1 MLPFSVS
8 PIEII
13 LYFIVVNFV
22 TYGAFFIDKRAAQ
35 RQAERIPEQALLIL
49 SLVGGSFG
57 AYYAMQRFRHKT
69 KKQSF
74 RALFG
79 AVVVV
84 QVIVFFGW
92 MVGAW

>member
-1 MLPFSVS
+1 MPPFSVS

-13 LYFIVVNFV
+13 LYALAVNFI
-22 TYGAFFIDKRAAQ
+22 TYGVFFLDKRAAQ
-35 RQAERIPEQALLIL
+35 QRQPRVPEKALLLL
-49 SLVGGSFG
+49 SLAGGSAG
-57 AYYAMQRFRHKT
+57 AYYAMRRFRHKT

-84 QVIVFFGW
+84 QVVAVGGW
-92 MVGAW
+92 MFGAW